1 MCVLVISSLTLS
13 TILVSTET
21 LALGVKSCVYMGKL
35 YLVTICETER
45 TFS

>member
-13 TILVSTET
+13 TTET
-21 LALGVKSCVYMGKL
+21 LASGVKSCVYMGKL